1 MLPICRVHCAVHD
14 NDGTPIQGATVTAKL
29 DRVEVY
35 QGYVIPDVET
45 ATTDAAGLCVLALW
59 PNELGATASSYTI
72 RILAPN
78 GRAQRLTGT
87 VPNVADANLHEIASL
102 PPYDGKPDGQ
112 LIIDAAVAAVAP
124 AVAAQIA
131 AESARDSASGYRLNA
146 QLAQERAQEAEAA
159 AEAARDAAQASAAQ
173 AFSSEANASQFAT
186 AAAGSATSAAS
197 SASIADQKRIA
208 AESAA
213 ATATDATTSA
223 TAQAG
228 LAQTYASQAAGS
240 ATAADASESAAAAHE
255 AAALTSKADAAQSA
269 AASLAS
275 AVTADQR
282 AQAAHEDALAT
293 AADRTQTG
301 QNAAATAADRIA
313 TAADRAQTGLDAA
326 TATAQAGI
334 ATAQAGIATQAAQD
348 ADADRIAAGE
358 HRAAA
363 ESAETTATGAAAT
376 ATTKAGEATT
386 SAAESSASATAAQ
399 AAANGAA
406 GAVISQLS
414 AIQAQTEY
422 ARDQA
427 LDGLGAADN
436 SQVLS
441 NLLGTLAYAVDMAAK
456 TVDGVTE
463 NRGTLGS
470 TDRAELYA
478 LMFAELLDKIGVTAR
493 AISGGDVIVRAGTAS
508 PPPISPAGDRDT
520 GLQFPASDAV
530 ALLTAGLERLRID
543 ASGRVG
549 IGTNAPSGLLD
560 VADDKIRIRTARTPA
575 SATATGTQGEI
586 AWDANYVYVCTA
598 TNTWRRAAL
607 STW

>member
-1 MLPICRVHCAVHD
+1 MLPVCRVHCAVHD
-14 NDGTPIQGATVTAKL
+14 NDGSPIKGATITARL
-29 DRVEVY
+29 NRFEVF
-35 QGYVIPDVET
+35 QGYVVPDLET
-45 ATTDAAGLCVLALW
+45 STTDDAGAAVLALW
-59 PNELGATASSYTI
+59 PNALGATSSSYDV

-78 GRAQRLTGT
+78 GKALRLMAT
-87 VPNVADANLHEIASL
+87 VPNVAEAHLHEIANL
-102 PPYDGKPDGQ
+102 PPYEGKPDGQ

-124 AVAAQIA
+124 AVGAKIA
-131 AESARDSASGYRLNA
+131 AEVAQGASETARDAA
-146 QLAQERAQEAEAA
+146 QLAQSGAESAEAA
-159 AEAARDAAQASAAQ
+159 AEAFRDAAQASAAQ
-173 AFSSEANASQFAT
+173 AFASASDASQSAT
-186 AAAGSATSAAS
+186 AASDSATSAAS
-197 SASIADQKRIA
+197 SASAADQKRIA
-208 AESAA
+208 AEGAA
-213 ATATDATTSA
+213 ATATDAATSA

-228 LAQTYASQAAGS
+228 LAQTYASQAEGG

-255 AAALTSKADAAQSA
+255 AAALTSKTEAAQSA

-293 AADRTQTG
+293 AADRALTG

-334 ATAQAGIATQAAQD
+334 AAAQARIAAQAAQD

-363 ESAETTATGAAAT
+363 ESAATTATGAAAT
-376 ATTKAGEATT
+376 ATTKAAEATT

-406 GAVISQLS
+406 GTVISQLS

-441 NLLGTLAYAVDMAAK
+441 NLLGTLAYALDMALK
-456 TVDGVTE
+456 GIDGITE

-478 LMFAELLDKIGVTAR
+478 LMFSELFDKVGVTAR
-493 AISGGDVIVRAGTAS
+493 AISGGEVIVRAGNTL
-508 PPPISPAGDRDT
+508 PPPVSPAGDRDT
-520 GLQFPASDAV
+520 GVQFPAPDAI
-530 ALLTAGLERLRID
+530 ALLTAGLERLRVD
-543 ASGRVG
+543 ASGRLG
-549 IGTNAPSGLLD
+549 IGTTAPSGLLD

-575 SATATGTQGEI
+575 SATASGTQGEI
-586 AWDANYVYVCTA
+586 AWDANFVYVCVA
-598 TNTWRRAAL
+598 TNAWRRAAL
-607 STW
+607 SAW